1 MLIKRLVSVF
11 RAGGASAVLSAIV
24 RRVRMPHARSFS
36 LARQLIRG
44 KTGLEIGGP
53 SPIFSRGGLLPI
65 YPHAARIDNCNFARR
80 TIWEGEIE
88 VSDEPTF
95 RAGRTPGRQ
104 FVAEGGSL
112 GTIADESYGFV
123 LSSHMIEHTA
133 NPVGT
138 LNEWARILQPSGVL
152 VLIVP
157 HRDGTFDHRRTV
169 TSLEHL
175 LHDAKRSTGE
185 DDLTHIDE
193 ILAHHDLTR
202 DAGASDVASFSA
214 RAFNNMAVRSMHHH
228 VFDSRLVV
236 AMLAAAGFV
245 VVSVEAVLP
254 YHVFAIAVKP
264 PSDVH
269 GDLSDGQV
277 DAALRES
284 PFVADRA

>member
-1 MLIKRLVSVF
+1 MLIKRFVNVF

-24 RRVRMPHARSFS
+24 RRARMPHARSFS

-65 YPHAARIDNCNFARR
+65 YPHATRIDNCNFARR

-104 FVAEGGSL
+104 FVAEGGRL
-112 GTIADESYGFV
+112 DTIADESYGFV
-123 LSSHMIEHTA
+123 LSSHMLEHTA
-133 NPVGT
+133 NPIGT
-138 LNEWARILQPSGVL
+138 LNEWARILQPGGVL

-157 HRDGTFDHRRTV
+157 HRDGTFDHRRKV
-169 TSLEHL
+169 TALAHL
-175 LHDAKRSTGE
+175 LDDARSRTGE
-185 DDLTHIDE
+185 NDLTHIDE
-193 ILAHHDLTR
+193 ILAHHDLSR
-202 DAGASDVASFSA
+202 DAGATDIASFSA

-269 GDLSDGQV
+269 GHLSESQV